1 MNFYFSRGKK
11 QYYLFTTRKIKIHIF
26 KPLCN
31 FSFFLY
37 GQEYFCTNNSVR
49 VGNDVID
56 ILTSE
61 DMEKFCH
68 LSPGCSFV

>member
-1 MNFYFSRGKK
+1 MCSSHRV
-11 QYYLFTTRKIKIHIF
+11 IF
-26 KPLCN
+26 
-31 FSFFLY
+31 FFLY

-61 DMEKFCH
+61 DMEN
-68 LSPGCSFV
+68 LPVEPRM